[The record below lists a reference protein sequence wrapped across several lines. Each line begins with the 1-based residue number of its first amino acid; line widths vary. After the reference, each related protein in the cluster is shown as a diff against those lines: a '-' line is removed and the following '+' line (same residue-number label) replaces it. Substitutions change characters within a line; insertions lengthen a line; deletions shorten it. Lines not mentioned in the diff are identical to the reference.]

1 MTYASEAKI
10 KAVFLDR
17 DGTIARDVHYCR
29 RVEGFQI
36 LPTVPE
42 AVKL

>member
-1 MTYASEAKI
+1 MLAKQKM
-10 KAVFLDR
+10 KAVFLDK
-17 DGTIARDVHYCR
+17 DGTIARDMHYCR

-42 AVKL
+42 AVRL